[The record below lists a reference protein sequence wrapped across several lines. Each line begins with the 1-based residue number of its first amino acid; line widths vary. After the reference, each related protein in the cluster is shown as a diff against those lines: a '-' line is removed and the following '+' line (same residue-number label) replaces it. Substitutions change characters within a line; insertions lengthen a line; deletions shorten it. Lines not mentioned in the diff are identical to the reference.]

1 MLGLIKKKANTLLGI
16 DISSTS
22 VKLLELSRSGGRYK
36 VEAYA
41 VEPLPPNAVVEKN
54 IVELEGVGQALS
66 RVLVKAKTNLKSAVV
81 AVAGSAVITKT
92 IEMEAGLSE
101 DELENQLKIEA
112 DQYIPYP
119 LEEVAIDFEVQ
130 GLSARNPERVDV
142 LLAACRKENVEVR
155 EAALALAGLTAKVVD
170 VEAYALERSYALLS
184 SQLGADTDQ
193 LTVAVVDI
201 GATMTTLPA
210 GRAIRNIDFQ
220 RGEKGEGNVVIDLSD
235 PTLSPDIQEQG
246 GKIRLDFAKTQLPDA
261 LRVRLDVKDFAT
273 PVQFVNASAQSDRT
287 SITIEPSGLYDYL
300 VYQTDNRL
308 TVSIKPMT
316 TEDAE
321 RRKKDNFAYTG
332 EKLSLNFQDI
342 DVRSVL
348 QLIADFTDLNLV
360 ASDTV
365 QGNITLRLQ
374 NVPWDQALDLVLK
387 TKGLDKRKL
396 GNVLLVAPADEIAA
410 RERQELE
417 AQKQIAE
424 LAPLRRELIQV
435 NYAKAADIAKL
446 FQSVTSD
453 GGQEGKEGGRGS
465 ITVDDRTNSI
475 IAYQPQERLDE
486 LRRIVSQ
493 LDIPVRQVM
502 IEARIVEAN
511 VGYDKSLGV
520 RWGGA
525 YHKGNWRGYGK
536 DGNIG
541 IKDED
546 GMNCGPIAGNCTFPT
561 TGTSKSPSP
570 FVDIGAKDATSG
582 IGIGFITDNIILD
595 LQLSAMEK
603 TGNGEIVSQ
612 PKVVTSDKETAKIL
626 KGQEVPYQEASSS
639 GATSTSFKEAAL
651 SLEVTPQITPDN
663 RIIVEV
669 KVTKDAPDF
678 DRALNG
684 VPPINKNE
692 VNAKIL
698 VNDGETI
705 VIGGVFSNTQSK
717 SVDKVPFLG
726 DLPYLGRLFRRD
738 TVSDVKNELLVFL
751 TPRIMNNQAI
761 AIGR

>member
-1 MLGLIKKKANTLLGI
+1 MNSGLSRLGI
-16 DISSTS
+16 
-22 VKLLELSRSGGRYK
+22 
-36 VEAYA
+36 A
-41 VEPLPPNAVVEKN
+41 
-54 IVELEGVGQALS
+54 
-66 RVLVKAKTNLKSAVV
+66 
-81 AVAGSAVITKT
+81 
-92 IEMEAGLSE
+92 
-101 DELENQLKIEA
+101 
-112 DQYIPYP
+112 
-119 LEEVAIDFEVQ
+119 
-130 GLSARNPERVDV
+130 
-142 LLAACRKENVEVR
+142 LLAAMFAPALLAADLEKLDV
-155 EAALALAGLTAKVVD
+155 AALPGDRVELKLQFDEPVAAPRGYTIEQPARIALDLPGVQNKLGTKNRELSVGNTRSVTV
-170 VEAYALERSYALLS
+170 VEAKDRTRLIINLTTLSSYTTRVEGNNLFVVVGNSPAGASVASAAPVKASPAPASYA
-184 SQLGADTDQ
+184 QPIKPKPY
-193 LTVAVVDI
+193 V
-201 GATMTTLPA
+201 PA

-316 TEDAE
+316 MEDAE

-446 FQSVTSD
+446 FQSVTSS
-453 GGQEGKEGGRGS
+453 GEEKENSRGS

-525 YHKGNWRGYGK
+525 YHNGNWNSYGK
-536 DGNIG
+536 NGNMG
-541 IKDED
+541 IKDKE
-546 GMNCGPIAGNCTFPT
+546 GYNCGPFQGQCTFPT
-561 TGTSKSPSP
+561 RDNSPTP
-570 FVDIGAKDATSG
+570 FVDMGAKDATSG

-603 TGNGEIVSQ
+603 TGNGEVVSQ

-626 KGQEVPYQEASSS
+626 KASSS

-678 DRALNG
+678 QNALNG

-705 VIGGVFSNTQSK
+705 VIGGVFSNTQTK
-717 SVDKVPFLG
+717 AVDKVPFLG

-738 TVSDVKNELLVFL
+738 TVSDTKNELLVFL

>member
-1 MLGLIKKKANTLLGI
+1 MNSGLSRLGI
-16 DISSTS
+16 
-22 VKLLELSRSGGRYK
+22 
-36 VEAYA
+36 A
-41 VEPLPPNAVVEKN
+41 
-54 IVELEGVGQALS
+54 
-66 RVLVKAKTNLKSAVV
+66 
-81 AVAGSAVITKT
+81 
-92 IEMEAGLSE
+92 
-101 DELENQLKIEA
+101 
-112 DQYIPYP
+112 
-119 LEEVAIDFEVQ
+119 
-130 GLSARNPERVDV
+130 
-142 LLAACRKENVEVR
+142 LLAAMFAPALLAADLEKLDV
-155 EAALALAGLTAKVVD
+155 AALPGDRVELKLQFDEPVAAPRGYTIEQPARIALDLPGVQNKLGTKNRELSVGNTRSVTV
-170 VEAYALERSYALLS
+170 VEAKDRTRLIINLTTLSSYTTRVEGNNLFVVVGNSPAGASVASAAPVKASPAPASYA
-184 SQLGADTDQ
+184 QPIKPKPY
-193 LTVAVVDI
+193 V
-201 GATMTTLPA
+201 PA

-446 FQSVTSD
+446 FQSVTSS
-453 GGQEGKEGGRGS
+453 GEEKENSRGS

-525 YHKGNWRGYGK
+525 YHNGNWNSYGK
-536 DGNIG
+536 NGNMG
-541 IKDED
+541 IKDKE
-546 GMNCGPIAGNCTFPT
+546 GYNCGPFQGQCTFPT
-561 TGTSKSPSP
+561 RDNSPTP
-570 FVDIGAKDATSG
+570 FVDMGAKDATSG

-603 TGNGEIVSQ
+603 TGNGEVVSQ

-626 KGQEVPYQEASSS
+626 KGSEIPYQEASSS

-678 DRALNG
+678 QNALNG

-705 VIGGVFSNTQSK
+705 VIGNTQTK
-717 SVDKVPFLG
+717 AVDKVPFLG

-738 TVSDVKNELLVFL
+738 TVSDTKNELLVFL